1 MTILSLSKQLT
12 HKLFDRHIFVA
23 ERFDQYLFA
32 YSSKATNICKPVDKS
47 MPEIVPKNLE
57 RLFYVECLELN
68 VEELFDFIKLKF
80 LSFSNFN

>member
-1 MTILSLSKQLT
+1 
-12 HKLFDRHIFVA
+12 
-23 ERFDQYLFA
+23 
-32 YSSKATNICKPVDKS
+32 

-80 LSFSNFN
+80 LSFSNLN